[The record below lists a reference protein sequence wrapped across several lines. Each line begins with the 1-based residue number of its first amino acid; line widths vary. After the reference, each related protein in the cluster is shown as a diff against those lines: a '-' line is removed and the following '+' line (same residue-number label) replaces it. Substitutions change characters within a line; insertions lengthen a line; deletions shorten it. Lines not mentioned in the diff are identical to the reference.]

1 MSRLSMG
8 SEGLDQVLLGGLPP
22 HRLYL
27 LEGDPGVGKTTLAVQ
42 FLLAGLASGER
53 SLYITLSETEEEVRS
68 IAASHGWNLDG
79 LALFELSALEQ
90 QLRMDAE
97 NTIFRPSDVELT
109 ETTRAL
115 LAHVDQVKPDRVV
128 FDSLSELRLLA
139 QNPLRYRRE
148 VLNLKTYFS
157 SRKCTVFLLDDRTS
171 DPGDQQLQSLAHGV
185 IDMQQFAPDY
195 GADRRRLRVVKL
207 RGAPFRGGYH
217 DMKIETGG
225 VRVFPRL
232 VAAEHFSRFERQ
244 PISSGLAELDAL
256 LGGGVDRG
264 TSTLI
269 LGNAGTGKST
279 LIAQY
284 LCAAAR
290 RGEKSVIFGFD
301 ELRGTSIA
309 RADSLGMGLGK
320 YVDEGLVTIQQVD
333 PAELSPG
340 ELVQRAI
347 QLVER
352 ENVRFVALD
361 TLNGYLHAMP
371 ADKHLY
377 IQLHELLSYLGQ
389 RGVTTLMVM
398 AQVGTIGASS
408 SPVEISYVADNVLLL
423 RYFEARGRIRKA
435 ISVVKKR
442 TGQHEDTIRELTISG
457 ERGIQIGPPLSAFT
471 GVLTGLP
478 QFHGKDD
485 ELS

>member
-1 MSRLSMG
+1 MG